1 MINVGEKEVSLFP
14 SSSSPIPSSPVPLS
28 ARQLRS
34 FTRVSYVFEDASW
47 LERKECDAR
56 MHARTHA
63 CAAGRQAGTHACALL
78 RDSSFLRATDA
89 PIRGRVSFVIRENVN
104 QSLLAL
110 ALRWLSAPNLPRGSS
125 SLFVFQRAALFGRS
139 TLFVAFVA
147 DRFET

>member
-1 MINVGEKEVSLFP
+1 MSERKRFPFSLLRLLLFP
-14 SSSSPIPSSPVPLS
+14 PLLFLFPRVNS
-28 ARQLRS
+28 VRLRVYRTFS
-34 FTRVSYVFEDASW
+34 KTHRGS
-47 LERKECDAR
+47 KEKSVMRGC
-56 MHARTHA
+56 THA